1 MQATI
6 SETGCF
12 KGLVSLGKM
21 GPFGCVCKMWR
32 AQRGEPVCCA
42 LKFSIIK
49 HKGNDLEVLVKEA
62 LVG

>member
-12 KGLVSLGKM
+12 ECLVSLGKM
-21 GPFGCVCKMWR
+21 GPFGCVCEMWR
-32 AQRGEPVCCA
+32 AQRGERVRCA

-49 HKGNDLEVLVKEA
+49 IKETRIKEMI
-62 LVG
+62 LKY

>member
-12 KGLVSLGKM
+12 ECLVSLGKM

-32 AQRGEPVCCA
+32 AQRGERVRCA

-49 HKGNDLEVLVKEA
+49 IKETRIKEMI
-62 LVG
+62 LKY